1 MLNQCWSH
9 VIMVAVD
16 DTFNLQRID
25 ICNMIDISINCAND
39 CYGRG
44 SQSTGAVDAGRLMS
58 G

>member
-1 MLNQCWSH
+1 
-9 VIMVAVD
+9 MVAVD
-16 DTFNLQRID
+16 DTFNLHRID
-25 ICNMIDISINCAND
+25 ICIMIDISINCAND